1 MRCSQARRAA
11 LIALSAALAIAS
23 ASVAARHLVW
33 NISASV
39 PRGLYVRRPSLPAV
53 AGATVITL
61 VPTAVR
67 PLVAVRRY
75 LPPDVVLMKRVV
87 AGNGDRVCLDGEE
100 YRVNGQLIGPIRT
113 ADSLGR
119 RLEPFRFCGEVPVG
133 QAFLATSAPLSF
145 DSRYFGPVPVATL
158 TVVTPLWT
166 YWP

>member
-1 MRCSQARRAA
+1 MRCSGVRRAA
-11 LIALSAALAIAS
+11 LIALAAGWAISS
-23 ASVAARHLVW
+23 ASVAACHFVW
-33 NISASV
+33 NITASV

-53 AGATVITL
+53 PGTTVITP

-67 PLVAVRRY
+67 PLVTQRRY

-87 AGNGDRVCLDGEE
+87 AGGGDQVCLDGGE
-100 YRVNGQLIGPIRT
+100 YRVNGQLIGAIRT

-119 RLEPFRFCGEVPVG
+119 RLEAFRFCGEVPVG

-145 DSRYFGPVPVATL
+145 DSRYFGPVPLATL

-166 YWP
+166 YSP